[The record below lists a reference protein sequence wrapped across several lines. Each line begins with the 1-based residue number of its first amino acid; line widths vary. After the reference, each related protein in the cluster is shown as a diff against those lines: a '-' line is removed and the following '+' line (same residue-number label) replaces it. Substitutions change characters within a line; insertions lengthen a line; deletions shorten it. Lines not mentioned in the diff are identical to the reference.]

1 MFMEMMVV
9 YRYLVGRNTPIPP
22 GLNLPTVSIIQP
34 AHGALGYYCYCYDL
48 KETRLSILLLL
59 SGHLFLLNGWL
70 LLLVFH
76 FIPLLLQLN
85 WEKIRQHFNI
95 SGCYWKSI
103 CFSISASMLL
113 PAKSDNSPSF
123 FPTIVYSRKI
133 VSIFLQISAFHLPEA
148 DCFIFTLSVDWCCHH
163 TTRSGTK
170 HVIYVEENDNI
181 SFTYTK
187 TNTKT

>member
-1 MFMEMMVV
+1 MEMMVV

-123 FPTIVYSRKI
+123 LPTIVYREKSLTSFCKSLPFTFQRQIALYSPCRSIGVVTIQPGQEPNMSYMLRKMI
-133 VSIFLQISAFHLPEA
+133 TSAIHTQRQIQRHNF
-148 DCFIFTLSVDWCCHH
+148 
-163 TTRSGTK
+163 
-170 HVIYVEENDNI
+170 
-181 SFTYTK
+181 
-187 TNTKT
+187 

>member
-1 MFMEMMVV
+1 MMMIMFMEMMVV

-113 PAKSDNSPSF
+113 PAKLDNSASVS
-123 FPTIVYSRKI
+123 TIEGNCQNLLNFWTFTNVMEM
-133 VSIFLQISAFHLPEA
+133 LSA
-148 DCFIFTLSVDWCCHH
+148 TYVK
-163 TTRSGTK
+163 SGMSPN
-170 HVIYVEENDNI
+170 HNGYELCILL
-181 SFTYTK
+181 K
-187 TNTKT
+187 TFEK

>member
-1 MFMEMMVV
+1 MCIRDSYIHTTFT
-9 YRYLVGRNTPIPP
+9 LHLHID
-22 GLNLPTVSIIQP
+22 
-34 AHGALGYYCYCYDL
+34 GASSRSFERHFYDL

-123 FPTIVYSRKI
+123 LPTIVYSRKI
-133 VSIFLQISAFHLPEA
+133 VNIFLQISAFHLPEA
-148 DCFIFTLSVDWCCHH
+148 DCFIFTPVSYTHLTLPTIYSV
-163 TTRSGTK
+163 
-170 HVIYVEENDNI
+170 
-181 SFTYTK
+181 
-187 TNTKT
+187 

>member
-1 MFMEMMVV
+1 MMMMTMMVMMMIRMMTMVGWWWWMMIMFMEMMVV

-85 WEKIRQHFNI
+85 WEKISQHFNI

-103 CFSISASMLL
+103 CFSISASML
-113 PAKSDNSPSF
+113 PAAKLENS
-123 FPTIVYSRKI
+123 T
-133 VSIFLQISAFHLPEA
+133 SASSTMLEIH
-148 DCFIFTLSVDWCCHH
+148 
-163 TTRSGTK
+163 
-170 HVIYVEENDNI
+170 
-181 SFTYTK
+181 
-187 TNTKT
+187 